1 MLRVDKI
8 LKPPHPQIPDGD
20 PGSSWDFFKSCH
32 YKYIYMGS
40 VRFPGPPR
48 FGSLVKCY

>member
-20 PGSSWDFFKSCH
+20 PVLVGIFLNH
-32 YKYIYMGS
+32 VIINIYIYMGS
-40 VRFPGPPR
+40 VRFPGPPDL
-48 FGSLVKCY
+48 GVW